1 MPVSASK
8 LVTLAQLQAQA
19 ERVKQELAKYTLAS
33 ELGPPRQEER
43 NFGS

>member
-19 ERVKQELAKYTLAS
+19 ERVKYF
-33 ELGPPRQEER
+33 PPITPDNDMEE
-43 NFGS
+43 